1 MVPDGADSAQGWP
14 QGRRVKGLAMQVSR
28 QVSRLLGGSLLVLVA
43 ATTQALPMGEVYRNA
58 KQRDPGYLASLKAL
72 RVGEAQAMQAKSLW
86 DPTVMFEGFAG
97 AKGLEN
103 VTKGAHFA
111 SRSMNNA
118 SASDAEFK
126 TSIYLGASARAA
138 VTALMPLFDEERRM
152 QAAQLGLGERIAEQG
167 HRLASIFLAQS
178 VAERYLDVLELERQL
193 QLARRFEEVLGR
205 SDNEMRKRRG
215 LGDVSQ
221 LDLDESAERVSDAK
235 SRRMQVQSQLE
246 MARLALRDLS
256 GQDKGPA
263 PLASGWS
270 ISTQAPSDFSL
281 GFEKVRQGNP
291 RIRLVQLQRELAILD
306 AQRHAK
312 GQTGPKVHAI
322 GQVAGEYTSGNGR
335 YDDATSQM
343 SQQLVGIQLTVPL
356 AAGGLRSAQQMES
369 LAKAD
374 QAEAELARVQ
384 LALEQEMRTAW
395 HALSLA
401 HERMPV
407 LQQTFK
413 LAEGRAA
420 QTRRSHASGARSTL
434 ELMAAEAAVVEA
446 ERAVFAESL
455 NVVRQRTRLL
465 ALQGEFGEAELAV
478 VQRNLQ

>member
-1 MVPDGADSAQGWP
+1 MQLP
-14 QGRRVKGLAMQVSR
+14 QQIS
-28 QVSRLLGGSLLVLVA
+28 LLLSGSLLAVATVA
-43 ATTQALPMGEVYRNA
+43 AQALPMSEVYRNA
-58 KQRDPGYLASLKAL
+58 QQRDPGYLASLKAL

-86 DPTVMFEGFAG
+86 DPTVMLDGFAG
-97 AKGLEN
+97 AKGMESL
-103 VTKGAHFA
+103 TKGANFA
-111 SRSMNNA
+111 SRTMGA
-118 SASDAEFK
+118 AASDAEFK
-126 TSIYLGASARAA
+126 TSIYLGASAKAA

-152 QAAQLGLGERIAEQG
+152 QAAQLGMGERIAEQG

-193 QLARRFEEVLGR
+193 QLARKFEEVLGR
-205 SDNEMRKRRG
+205 SDNELRKRRG

-221 LDLDESAERVSDAK
+221 LDLDESAERVSDAR
-235 SRRMQVQSQLE
+235 SRRMQVESQLAV
-246 MARLALRDLS
+246 ARLALRDLS

-270 ISTQAPSDFSL
+270 ISTQAPADFSL

-291 RIRLVQLQRELAILD
+291 RIRLVQLQRELATLD

-322 GQVAGEYTSGNGR
+322 GQIAGEYTKGNGR

-343 SQQLVGIQLTVPL
+343 SQQLVGIQLTVPI

-401 HERMPV
+401 HARMPV

-446 ERAVFAESL
+446 ERALFAEGL

-465 ALQGEFGEAELAV
+465 ALQGELGEAELVA
-478 VQRNLQ
+478 VQRSLQ

>member
-1 MVPDGADSAQGWP
+1 
-14 QGRRVKGLAMQVSR
+14 MQVL
-28 QVSRLLGGSLLVLVA
+28 QQISRLLGGSLLAVGVA
-43 ATTQALPMGEVYRNA
+43 AAQALPMSEVYRNA
-58 KQRDPGYLASLKAL
+58 QQRDPGYLASLKAL

-86 DPTVMFEGFAG
+86 DPTVMFDGFAG
-97 AKGLEN
+97 AKGMES
-103 VTKGAHFA
+103 VTKGANFA
-111 SRSMNNA
+111 SRTMGA
-118 SASDAEFK
+118 TASDAEFK

-152 QAAQLGLGERIAEQG
+152 QAAQLGMGERIAEQG

-193 QLARRFEEVLGR
+193 QLARKFEEVLGR
-205 SDNEMRKRRG
+205 SDNELRKRRG

-221 LDLDESAERVSDAK
+221 IDLDESAERVSDAR
-235 SRRMQVQSQLE
+235 SRRMQVASQLE
-246 MARLALRDLS
+246 VARLALRDLS

-291 RIRLVQLQRELAILD
+291 RIRLVQLQRELATLD

-312 GQTGPKVHAI
+312 GQTGPKVHAV
-322 GQVAGEYTSGNGR
+322 GQVAGEYTKGNGK

-401 HERMPV
+401 HARMPV

-446 ERAVFAESL
+446 ERALFAEGL

-465 ALQGEFGEAELAV
+465 ALQGELGEAELAA
-478 VQRNLQ
+478 VQRSLQ

>member
-1 MVPDGADSAQGWP
+1 MQLAQ
-14 QGRRVKGLAMQVSR
+14 QI
-28 QVSRLLGGSLLVLVA
+28 SRLLGGWLLAVA
-43 ATTQALPMGEVYRNA
+43 AAAAQALPMSEVYRNA
-58 KQRDPGYLASLKAL
+58 QQRDPGYLASLKAL

-97 AKGLEN
+97 AKGMES
-103 VTKGAHFA
+103 VTKGAAF
-111 SRSMNNA
+111 
-118 SASDAEFK
+118 SAPGMQSTEGAEFK
-126 TSIYLGASARAA
+126 TSIYLGASAKAA

-152 QAAQLGLGERIAEQG
+152 QAAQLGMGERIAEQG

-178 VAERYLDVLELERQL
+178 VAERYLDVLELERML
-193 QLARRFEEVLGR
+193 QLARKFEDVLGR
-205 SDNEMRKRRG
+205 SDAELRKRRG

-235 SRRMQVQSQLE
+235 ARRMQVESQLE
-246 MARLALRDLS
+246 VARLALRDLS
-256 GQDKGPA
+256 GQDKGPL

-270 ISTQAPSDFSL
+270 VSAQAPTDFSL
-281 GFEKVRQGNP
+281 GFEKVRQSNP
-291 RIRLVQLQRELAILD
+291 RIRLVQLQRELAVLD

-322 GQVAGEYTSGNGR
+322 GQVAGEYTRGNGR

-343 SQQLVGIQLTVPL
+343 SQQLVGVQLTVPI
-356 AAGGLRSAQQMES
+356 AAGGFRSAQQLES

-384 LALEQEMRTAW
+384 LSLEQEMRTAW

-401 HERMPV
+401 HSRMPV

-446 ERAVFAESL
+446 ERAVFVEGL

-465 ALQGEFGEAELAV
+465 ALQGELGESELAA
-478 VQRNLQ
+478 VQRVLQ

>member
-1 MVPDGADSAQGWP
+1 
-14 QGRRVKGLAMQVSR
+14 MQVL
-28 QVSRLLGGSLLVLVA
+28 QQISRLLGGSLLAVGVA
-43 ATTQALPMGEVYRNA
+43 TAQALPMSEVYRNA
-58 KQRDPGYLASLKAL
+58 QQRDPGYLASLKAL

-86 DPTVMFEGFAG
+86 DPTVMFDGFAG
-97 AKGLEN
+97 AKGMES
-103 VTKGAHFA
+103 VTKGANFA
-111 SRSMNNA
+111 SRTMGA
-118 SASDAEFK
+118 TASDAEFK

-152 QAAQLGLGERIAEQG
+152 QAAQLGMGERIAEQG

-193 QLARRFEEVLGR
+193 QLARKFEEVLGR
-205 SDNEMRKRRG
+205 SDNELRKRRG

-221 LDLDESAERVSDAK
+221 LDLDESAERVSDAR
-235 SRRMQVQSQLE
+235 SRRMQVESQLE
-246 MARLALRDLS
+246 VARLALRDLS

-291 RIRLVQLQRELAILD
+291 RIRLVQLQRELATLD

-312 GQTGPKVHAI
+312 GQTGAKVHAI
-322 GQVAGEYTSGNGR
+322 GQVAGEYTKGNGK

-401 HERMPV
+401 HARMPV

-446 ERAVFAESL
+446 ERALFAEGL

-465 ALQGEFGEAELAV
+465 ALQGELGEAELAA
-478 VQRNLQ
+478 VQRSLQ